1 MGVSSDGC
9 SSPAGPQIK
18 FEHRSTKCS
27 RLREKK
33 QQPQFFALAQILC
46 SLSHPSKPR
55 QAPPA
60 AGIWCRSSTHTREI
74 QASAMPGSKPL
85 TEAHPAMSRQRGS
98 AGVRS
103 NNCYY
108 CRQEGHSTANK
119 RKQSNDSSKVS
130 YKFPAESDL
139 PAFLKSLSQTHSSE
153 QIQT

>member
-1 MGVSSDGC
+1 MLK
-9 SSPAGPQIK
+9 AK
-18 FEHRSTKCS
+18 
-27 RLREKK
+27 REE
-33 QQPQFFALAQILC
+33 AAAAVLC
-46 SLSHPSKPR
+46 SCSNSLLPLPPLKTTPS
-55 QAPPA
+55 
-60 AGIWCRSSTHTREI
+60 SSSCWNLVQEQHTHTREI
-74 QASAMPGSKPL
+74 QAPAMPGSKPL

-98 AGVRS
+98 TGVRS

-108 CRQEGHSTANK
+108 YRQEGHTTANK